1 MIVTSRPS
9 LRTQNP
15 LELCL
20 LGTCGAA
27 AKRVGVPMFEEHFG
41 VGVQEA
47 GEPSNGVG
55 GTIRAVVIVPARH
68 LALVLVASHM
78 RGDAD
83 DRLVDVTVAETASS
97 VRGAVLDLVP
107 RLQFEAFVA
116 ECWVSDCGLLVWV
129 MEGDIVFVGR
139 ALGSSDGWHATAA
152 GRGTR
157 GRLRIYV
164 IEDASGEP
172 RVDETTTCLEQGV
185 VVHSD
190 VLFQGLESCAERG
203 ASSSLGAEP
212 YDFRCDP
219 GVVDGVDVLIH

>member
-55 GTIRAVVIVPARH
+55 GTVRAMVVVPARH

-78 RGDAD
+78 RGDTN
-83 DRLVDVTVAETASS
+83 DRFVDVAVAETASS
-97 VRGAVLDLVP
+97 IRGTVLDLVS
-107 RLQFEAFVA
+107 RLQLEAFIT
-116 ECWVSDCGLLVWV
+116 ECWVSDSGLFIWV
-129 MEGDIVFVGR
+129 MEGDV
-139 ALGSSDGWHATAA
+139 
-152 GRGTR
+152 
-157 GRLRIYV
+157 
-164 IEDASGEP
+164 
-172 RVDETTTCLEQGV
+172 
-185 VVHSD
+185 
-190 VLFQGLESCAERG
+190 
-203 ASSSLGAEP
+203 
-212 YDFRCDP
+212 
-219 GVVDGVDVLIH
+219 